1 MPNVEQQLE
10 DADTLQLSISSSWR
24 SKGLAATDASIQ
36 TARVQLQDQ
45 ACQSKD
51 VHSKFTQ
58 TDRLFKKYSDAVR
71 GGPGLRPLVT
81 FLERVVPLVEGAIL
95 ENRSAHTEI
104 DWTPEAP
111 CDAAFLH
118 ILQAPDLSTDTPEHA
133 LCCTSVSW
141 SSTGQGIAVSY
152 GRFDV
157 EGWCLQPGK
166 LCTWNLAR
174 PGFDG
179 TKPDIIVE
187 VDSCLQCC
195 AFHPQQPGLIAGGT
209 YMGEV
214 YVWDLAQEGDYQ
226 VFKSTISA
234 SSHQEPVTAIS
245 WHIGSASDPLL
256 GNTEESDLLVSLGS
270 DGRLL
275 MWNWHTTELLYG
287 FELMWQQPDTRKLV
301 LWGGTCM
308 ALPGQS
314 CHAQSGGCLVG
325 TEGGAVFRCSLDGS
339 RSSLQAFAQAV
350 QAQQKA
356 LVSSPIRSLVCRH
369 AGPVHAVTASP
380 FDPGL
385 VISAGLDGQV
395 RVCSSLARQPLLE
408 LTPSD
413 SYLFSAQWSP
423 HRPMLFAIGA
433 GDGRVLLYDLTR
445 DTEHPVKTLDVC
457 GVSAPVFD
465 LAFNVRAPE
474 LFATTDQ
481 QCVKVSSEW
490 RPL

>member
-10 DADTLQLSISSSWR
+10 DGDTLQLSISSSWR
-24 SKGLAATDASIQ
+24 SKGLAATDSSVQ

-51 VHSKFTQ
+51 VYSKFTQ

-81 FLERVVPLVEGAIL
+81 FLEKQVAIASRSHVQQIWVMTLTVYFRVVPLVEGAIL

-111 CDAAFLH
+111 CDAALQH
-118 ILQAPDLSTDTPEHA
+118 ILQAPKLSSEIPEQA
-133 LCCTSVSW
+133 LCSTSVSW
-141 SSTGQGIAVSY
+141 SSTGKHY
-152 GRFDV
+152 HHF
-157 EGWCLQPGK
+157 LQSR
-166 LCTWNLAR
+166 LL
-174 PGFDG
+174 
-179 TKPDIIVE
+179 IVLN
-187 VDSCLQCC
+187 VLNALLQCR
-195 AFHPQQPGLIAGGT
+195 
-209 YMGEV
+209 
-214 YVWDLAQEGDYQ
+214 
-226 VFKSTISA
+226 
-234 SSHQEPVTAIS
+234 EPVTAIS
-245 WHIGSASDPLL
+245 WHSGSTSDPLL
-256 GNTEESDLLVSLGS
+256 GKTEESDLLLSLGS

-275 MWNWHTTELLYG
+275 MWNWHTAELLHG
-287 FELMWQQPDTRKLV
+287 FELMWQHPDTRKLV

-308 ALPGQS
+308 ALPSQGF
-314 CHAQSGGCLVG
+314 HAQSGGCLIG
-325 TEGGAVFRCSLDGS
+325 SGGGAVFRCSLDGS
-339 RSSLQAFAQAV
+339 CSSLQAFAQAV

-356 LVSSPIRSLVCRH
+356 LVSSHIRSLVCRH

-395 RVCSSLARQPLLE
+395 RVCSSLAGQPLLE

-423 HRPMLFAIGA
+423 HRPMLFAVGA
-433 GDGRVLLYDLTR
+433 GDGRVFLYDLTC

-457 GVSAPVFD
+457 RVAAPVFD

-481 QCVKVSSEW
+481 QCVKVSRER
-490 RPL
+490 RPSSSAAQCQF